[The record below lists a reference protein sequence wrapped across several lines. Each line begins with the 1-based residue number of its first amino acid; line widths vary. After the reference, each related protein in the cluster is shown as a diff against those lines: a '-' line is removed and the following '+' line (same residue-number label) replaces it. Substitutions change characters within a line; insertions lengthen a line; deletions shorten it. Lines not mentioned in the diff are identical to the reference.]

1 MRRINICFFICFML
15 LTGFSSIT
23 VASGTTEK
31 DSIFDFKSI
40 KKIYINPEISYADG
54 CEIPEFNMLY
64 NMVIWN
70 DESTRLKNYRIVD
83 KEIIADAFIEAHI
96 LKWYS
101 DNYWVDEKYYT
112 TTGIERH
119 VDEIRD
125 KSHVEYIDIDAYTEG
140 HYVYRD
146 NFSIEYTVTNN
157 EGKVIYKRTENRY
170 STDNKIH
177 KEIEDSIENFYK
189 DFNKLAKD

>member
-31 DSIFDFKSI
+31 DSTFDFKSI

-112 TTGIERH
+112 TTGIE
-119 VDEIRD
+119 
-125 KSHVEYIDIDAYTEG
+125 G